1 VLPRSRADRRR
12 GGMVKAVLF
21 EEADLAIVSQEYR
34 QPALVIARQRGD
46 GGDADS
52 GGHLIETGRARRC

>member
-21 EEADLAIVSQEYR
+21 EESDLAIVSQKYR
-34 QPALVIARQRGD
+34 RPALAIARQSGD
-46 GGDADS
+46 GGDGDS
-52 GGHLIETGRARRC
+52 GVDTG